1 MANSNTTS
9 GTTKKQQKP
18 HLIGK
23 GFDGHPEHINRKG
36 RPPTPHTEKELQN
49 LLDEIFAEQVEDERG
64 RKVEKL
70 RVMLNRMMISKNA
83 ASQIHLLDR
92 RFGKIPDVIK
102 GEGEQGEIP
111 VRIVEVIKTYEKE

>member
-1 MANSNTTS
+1 MARSSKATSSN
-9 GTTKKQQKP
+9 KQP
-18 HLIGK
+18 EHLKGK
-23 GFDGHPEHINRKG
+23 GFDAHPEHINRKG
-36 RPPTPHTEKELQN
+36 RIMPKDMRQFNE

-102 GEGEQGEIP
+102 GEGKDGEI
-111 VRIVEVIKTYEKE
+111 VIHVGISKDE

>member
-1 MANSNTTS
+1 MAHSKTENKQS
-9 GTTKKQQKP
+9 GTHKRNTKG
-18 HLIGK
+18 LIPFVK
-23 GFDGHPEHINRKG
+23 GDPRINRNG
-36 RPPTPHTEKELQN
+36 RPSNSAELNN

-102 GEGEQGEIP
+102 GEGKDGEI
-111 VRIVEVIKTYEKE
+111 VIHVGISKDE

>member
-1 MANSNTTS
+1 MATRSNATQKQR
-9 GTTKKQQKP
+9 KKGGVT
-18 HLIGK
+18 GK
-23 GFDGHPEHINRKG
+23 GFDVHPEHINRLG
-36 RPPTPHTEKELQN
+36 RIMPKDQKALNE

-92 RFGKIPDVIK
+92 RFGKMPDVIK
-102 GEGEQGEIP
+102 GEGKDGEI
-111 VRIVEVIKTYEKE
+111 VIHVGISKDE

>member
-1 MANSNTTS
+1 MSDTAGKTARKVPK
-9 GTTKKQQKP
+9 GKP
-18 HLIGK
+18 FVK
-23 GFDGHPEHINRKG
+23 GDDPRRNLKG
-36 RPPTPHTEKELQN
+36 RPPTPHTEKELQE

-102 GEGEQGEIP
+102 GEGKDGEI
-111 VRIVEVIKTYEKE
+111 VIHVGISKDE